1 MEQSSFK
8 GLWGTGGLSK
18 GALSVGSAT
27 ARSPMASSS
36 KPRLRP
42 ALHTWEGEPPS
53 HSGPK
58 WRLHCGREARSI
70 ITSRRCAQGALPGQ
84 VDVAP
89 VPGQTSRRERQGAA
103 IALLYVDV
111 LLHRVPNDF
120 TSLLHHHS
128 PSPPPSP
135 LPHPPPHTPH
145 TSISIPTSTPM
156 YPTRCF
162 ARGKR
167 RCSICAGLDNRKA
180 AEYFTHE

>member
-70 ITSRRCAQGALPGQ
+70 ITSRRCAQGALPRQ

-89 VPGQTSRRERQGAA
+89 VPGQTRWRKRQGATERCCS
-103 IALLYVDV
+103 IDV
-111 LLHRVPNDF
+111 EVLPSPQRVHLPPSPIPF
-120 TSLLHHHS
+120 T
-128 PSPPPSP
+128 PTFNSPPPSS
-135 LPHPPPHTPH
+135 TPH
-145 TSISIPTSTPM
+145 AHLHLHSHPHSNVPTQGAAHV
-156 YPTRCF
+156 
-162 ARGKR
+162 AREGAQ
-167 RCSICAGLDNRKA
+167 SAPA
-180 AEYFTHE
+180 